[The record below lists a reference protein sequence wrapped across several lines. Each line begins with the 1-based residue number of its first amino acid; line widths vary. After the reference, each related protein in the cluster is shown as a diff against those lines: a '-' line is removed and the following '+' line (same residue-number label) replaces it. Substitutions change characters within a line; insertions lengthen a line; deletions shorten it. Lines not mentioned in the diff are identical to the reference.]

1 MCVSQKRPIST
12 TLVRPFLLVCQCPAR
27 LRYVGLAVASRA
39 QSWSWRGLSRII
51 QRLPRVGTITCGLQ
65 VAESPAWGPLSLA
78 CSTAVCNLAHVIY
91 PCLPSSGVAVPMSP
105 ILVQN
110 CSSAVLPVLLCHR
123 RCGQRSELSSPWSES
138 RLGEPPARL
147 SSGLESRQP
156 PQFRSSD
163 FRSFVFAILCRFS
176 YHLHQSCVICLF
188 VLSNFIRR
196 VFPCGHL
203 SVPDQESR
211 IYLFS
216 PVCTFEHFFSDWR
229 KSFLKELAPTV
240 HTSVR

>member
-110 CSSAVLPVLLCHR
+110 CSSAVLQSCSVIGDAVSALNYRLLGPSPVSASLLPDC
-123 RCGQRSELSSPWSES
+123 
-138 RLGEPPARL
+138 
-147 SSGLESRQP
+147 RQVSNRGSHLNFAHQTFVP
-156 PQFRSSD
+156 LFLP
-163 FRSFVFAILCRFS
+163 SFVDFLI
-176 YHLHQSCVICLF
+176 ICT
-188 VLSNFIRR
+188 S
-196 VFPCGHL
+196 
-203 SVPDQESR
+203 
-211 IYLFS
+211 
-216 PVCTFEHFFSDWR
+216 
-229 KSFLKELAPTV
+229 LA
-240 HTSVR
+240 